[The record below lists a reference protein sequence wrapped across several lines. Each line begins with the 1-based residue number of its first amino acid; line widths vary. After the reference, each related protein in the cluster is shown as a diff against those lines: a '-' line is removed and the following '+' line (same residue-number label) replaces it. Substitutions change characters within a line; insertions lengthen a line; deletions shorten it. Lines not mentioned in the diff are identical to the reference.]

1 MNSLLC
7 VGTTNKLLAYLG
19 ISIANNWNFH
29 STYIISFYSRSNFS
43 NLSCFHHFF
52 VVHNVS
58 YQRWCLTPNQIKLSL
73 WPQLESVREI
83 INLLDVVGNTTK
95 ATTKGFVIGS
105 TTLASLLLFSAYMD
119 EVYSFSSISFTTLW
133 DTSFL
138 INLYGMDFENVN
150 IIDCSWIH
158 MLCIQ
163 F

>member
-1 MNSLLC
+1 
-7 VGTTNKLLAYLG
+7 
-19 ISIANNWNFH
+19 
-29 STYIISFYSRSNFS
+29 
-43 NLSCFHHFF
+43 
-52 VVHNVS
+52 
-58 YQRWCLTPNQIKLSL
+58 
-73 WPQLESVREI
+73 
-83 INLLDVVGNTTK
+83 
-95 ATTKGFVIGS
+95 
-105 TTLASLLLFSAYMD
+105 MD